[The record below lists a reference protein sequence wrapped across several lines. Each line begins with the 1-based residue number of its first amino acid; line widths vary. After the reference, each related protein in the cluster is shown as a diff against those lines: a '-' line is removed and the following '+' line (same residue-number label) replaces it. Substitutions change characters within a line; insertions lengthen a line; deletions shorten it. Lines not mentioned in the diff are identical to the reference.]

1 MKNFSQLFMKGI
13 KRSNPIIK
21 PKMSCSGCFPI
32 YQHNQLA
39 HVKSGG
45 CLNDSSFDEFCQPIS
60 LAELLDCEN
69 DADTVWETDSESD
82 EQIEEPVQIV
92 QMSPPPAQ
100 ATDAEDCCICFETI
114 GEKNTCVTECGH
126 KFCLKCL
133 MTAMTRNN
141 ACPMCR
147 TQLIDE
153 QEDSDDEEEED
164 EEEEEDYDE
173 EEVNE
178 REGDDPDVEEFAER
192 FERAGLTM
200 LDVVSLWLGQF
211 SKKNAKYTDEYIEK
225 LGADVNQIVEDVER
239 EHDEKIQMGEEDQE
253 RPVEIVAQ
261 EQ

>member
-1 MKNFSQLFMKGI
+1 MKGI
-13 KRSNPIIK
+13 KQSNPIIK

-32 YQHNQLA
+32 YQHNQVA
-39 HVKSGG
+39 HVKPGG
-45 CLNDSSFDEFCQPIS
+45 CLHDSSFDEFCQPIS

-92 QMSPPPAQ
+92 QVSPPAQ

-133 MTAMTRNN
+133 MTAMTKKN

-147 TQLIDE
+147 TQLIEE
-153 QEDSDDEEEED
+153 QDASDNEEED
-164 EEEEEDYDE
+164 EDEDEDDYDE

-178 REGDDPDVEEFAER
+178 REGDEPDIEEYAER
-192 FERAGLTM
+192 FEKAGLT
-200 LDVVSLWLGQF
+200 
-211 SKKNAKYTDEYIEK
+211 
-225 LGADVNQIVEDVER
+225 QIVEDVER
-239 EHDEKIQMGEEDQE
+239 EHDEKLEMGEEDRV
-253 RPVEIVAQ
+253 RPVEVVAQ